1 MANELLQS
9 SANKQTTAPDYYTNY
24 LSNLATSGQRA
35 GETAKFIGATPLQT
49 KAFETAGANA
59 GKFQPA
65 FQSGLGVMGC
75 AATKDISGAAAP
87 YLTEAMQM
95 NPGQVAQNYMS
106 PYLTGA
112 MQNMSD
118 IANRN
123 IMTNLGPMATAASVG
138 SGQFGSKRGAEVLG
152 QVKAN
157 ALQDLN
163 KQIAC
168 LTNQGFGSA
177 LQAATARGSLLGQ
190 LGQTAG
196 TAASQCAQAKTQAGL
211 GYGTLGQQGSAQN
224 IACLDALAN
233 LGAQCQTIQ
242 QNAQCFAMSQLGKQ
256 AGLLQG
262 AQIPTGVRSTI
273 CMSPLSGAAAL
284 GTGAL
289 ALDKGGYLDKI
300 KSALCFGAYKPPTG
314 NPTNPSIYGPDST
327 DFEMRPGQNLYY
339 EDVNPDDMLPTR
351 AKGGSIRS
359 KKRVG
364 CSSLRQYG
372 GLPRN

>member
-9 SANKQTTAPDYYTNY
+9 SAVKQTTAPDYYTKY
-24 LSNLATSGQRA
+24 LSNLATSGQKA
-35 GETAKFIGATPLQT
+35 GETARFIGATPLQQQ
-49 KAFETAGANA
+49 AFQTAGANA

-65 FQSGLGVMGC
+65 FQSGLGVLGC
-75 AATKDISGAAAP
+75 AAAKDISGAAAP

-123 IMTNLGPMATAASVG
+123 IMTNLGPMATAGTVG

-163 KQIAC
+163 RQLGC
-168 LTNQGFGSA
+168 MTNQGFGSA

-196 TAASQCAQAKTQAGL
+196 AAASQCAQAKTQAGL
-211 GYGTLGQQGSAQN
+211 GYGTLGQQGTQQN
-224 IACLDALAN
+224 IACIDALAN

-242 QNAQCFAMSQLGKQ
+242 QNAECFAMSQLGKQ

-262 AQIPTGVRSTI
+262 AQIPTGVKTTMN
-273 CMSPLSGAAAL
+273 MSPLSGAAAI
-284 GTGAL
+284 GTGAM
-289 ALDKGGYLDKI
+289 ALCRGGYLDKI
-300 KSALCFGAYKPPTG
+300 KSALCFGA
-314 NPTNPSIYGPDST
+314 PSQDQCQSVYANCATDEYGRTALS
-327 DFEMRPGQNLYY
+327 Y
-339 EDVNPDDMLPTR
+339 
-351 AKGGSIRS
+351 AKKGGSIRS

-364 CSSLRQYG
+364 CSSLRQHG

>member
-1 MANELLQS
+1 
-9 SANKQTTAPDYYTNY
+9 
-24 LSNLATSGQRA
+24 
-35 GETAKFIGATPLQT
+35 
-49 KAFETAGANA
+49 
-59 GKFQPA
+59 
-65 FQSGLGVMGC
+65 MGC

-123 IMTNLGPMATAASVG
+123 IMTNLGPMATAGTVG

-163 KQIAC
+163 KQMGC
-168 LTNQGFGSA
+168 MTNQAYGSA

-262 AQIPTGVRSTI
+262 AQIPTGVRTTM
-273 CMSPLSGAAAL
+273 CMSPLSAAGAL

-289 ALDKGGYLDKI
+289 ALDKDGYLDKI
-300 KSALCFGAYKPPTG
+300 KEGLGLTKYLPPAG
-314 NPTNPSIYGPDST
+314 NPSLPSIYGPDNS
-327 DFEMRPGQNLYY
+327 DLEMRPGRNLFY
-339 EDVNPDDMLPTR
+339 EDVNPDDMRPTL
-351 AKGGSIRS
+351 AKGGLIQA